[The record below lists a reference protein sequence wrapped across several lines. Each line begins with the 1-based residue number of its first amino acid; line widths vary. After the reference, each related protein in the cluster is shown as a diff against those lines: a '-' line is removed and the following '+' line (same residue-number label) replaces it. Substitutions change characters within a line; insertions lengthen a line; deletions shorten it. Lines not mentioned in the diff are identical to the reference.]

1 MTRIELERRL
11 CEGGIPDAAW
21 EARLLFC
28 HVTGISAAE
37 ALAFPE
43 RAGDENALAVLAAR
57 RIAREPLQYILGE
70 TGFYNEIYTVRPG
83 VLIPRSDT
91 ELLVE
96 LAIRRLPQNAHFAD
110 FCTGSGCIAVS
121 VLKNRPDLTAE
132 AFDLSPDAVSLAKE
146 NAERNGVSDRITV
159 ARCNLPEA
167 NFPACRFA
175 AILSNPPYIPS
186 AVVPTLSPEVQ
197 REPAL
202 ALDGGED
209 GMDFYRAFLARHRGV
224 LQNGGFFLFEIG
236 YDQREAI
243 LSLGN
248 SFKMQTTVYNDI
260 ENRPRCA
267 LLC

>member
-1 MTRIELERRL
+1 MTRNELERALR
-11 CEGGIPDAAW
+11 EGGIEDAAW

-28 HVTGISAAE
+28 HATGISAAE

-43 RAGDENALAVLAAR
+43 REGDGRLLTELAAR

-132 AFDLSPDAVSLAKE
+132 AFDLCPDAVSLAKE

-159 ARCNLPEA
+159 AQGNLLEA
-167 NFPACRFA
+167 RFPHRRFA
-175 AILSNPPYIPS
+175 AILSNPPYIPTG
-186 AVVPTLSPEVQ
+186 VVPTLSPEVQ

-202 ALDGGED
+202 ALDGGSD
-209 GMDFYRAFLARHRGV
+209 GMDFYRTFLSFHRSA
-224 LQNGGFFLFEIG
+224 LQDGGFFLFEIG
-236 YDQREAI
+236 YDQEKEI
-243 LSLGN
+243 LSLG
-248 SFKMQTTVYNDI
+248 SSYKMQTTVYKDI